1 MTGVEKNMPENQK
14 EHESEVQT
22 NNEPE
27 EHEHEHHHHRR
38 KKSKLKPFLYSVM
51 AFFLSFVL
59 FLLSI
64 CMVLEFTV
72 FSKDYMINTMDSKG
86 YYSMVRYELQSC
98 LTDLVYASGF
108 EPEFAVSFANGY
120 DVKKAVESYI
130 NSFYAGDNNLVDT
143 TEFKQQL
150 YAEVQN
156 YAKQNNI
163 EITDSTEENIIYFVN
178 EAANIYKDQISIPFF
193 SVIGKYIDDFYNT
206 LNIIIG
212 VLTALALGI
221 SAVIYFTNRYKHR
234 RYKYLCY
241 GLAGGALSSIII
253 PIFISAS
260 NIIPKINI
268 TTRSLYNLFVGY
280 FTGLFSYFYICSG
293 AFAILALLAFLLYV
307 KYYEKYRT
315 A

>member
-1 MTGVEKNMPENQK
+1 MTGVDKTMPENQK
-14 EHESEVQT
+14 EHESEVQST
-22 NNEPE
+22 NESE

-38 KKSKLKPFLYSVM
+38 KKSKLKPLLYCVM

-64 CMVLEFTV
+64 CMVLRFTV
-72 FSKDYMINTMDSKG
+72 FSKDFMLNTMDSKG

-120 DVKKAVESYI
+120 DVKKAVESYV

-143 TEFKQQL
+143 TEFKQKL

-156 YAKQNNI
+156 YATQNGI
-163 EITDSTEENIIYFVN
+163 ELTSDSEDNIIYFVN
-178 EAANIYKDQISIPFF
+178 EAANIYTDQISIPFF
-193 SVIGKYIDDFYNT
+193 SVIGKYIDDFNNT

-212 VLTALALGI
+212 VLTVLILGI
-221 SAVIYFTNRYKHR
+221 SGVIFFTNRYKHR
-234 RYKYLCY
+234 RYKYICY
-241 GLAGGALSSIII
+241 GLAGGALASVVI
-253 PIFISAS
+253 PVFISAS
-260 NIIPKINI
+260 NIISKINI

-280 FTGLFSYFYICSG
+280 FTNLFNYFYTCS
-293 AFAILALLAFLLYV
+293 AVFAVLALIAFLLYV